1 MSLMQRIELMNN
13 ASHTIL
19 QSLLLSSKYQFP
31 HYSASSYLN
40 MDKSKVEE
48 AYWVWTVLYGFI
60 SWKVKKEVDN
70 KLFFFFFWQYL
81 RYYDATLSI
90 VEWYKCLSVMSQVR
104 CHWIL
109 IFKWILICFLVTIVL
124 INLIQSCRV

>member
-48 AYWVWTVLYGFI
+48 AYWVWTVP
-60 SWKVKKEVDN
+60 
-70 KLFFFFFWQYL
+70 
-81 RYYDATLSI
+81 LSI
-90 VEWYKCLSVMSQVR
+90 HKLKSKKGSRQ
-104 CHWIL
+104 
-109 IFKWILICFLVTIVL
+109 
-124 INLIQSCRV
+124 